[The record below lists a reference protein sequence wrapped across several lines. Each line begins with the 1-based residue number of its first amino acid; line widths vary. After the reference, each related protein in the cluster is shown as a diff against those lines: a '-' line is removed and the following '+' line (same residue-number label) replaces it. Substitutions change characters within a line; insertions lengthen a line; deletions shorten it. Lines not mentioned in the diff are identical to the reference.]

1 MRKRFVTLFMAI
13 AVCLAISLSAYAA
26 DMEEGRISAEK
37 FYSEIAKEYSQYNIR
52 IQVENIDPTFV
63 YTEKMLEEEVE
74 KIRTDLSLIE
84 NYDESTGRFV
94 SYNSEVETLDEASP
108 TSVMPYNKTFKSLH
122 QIESRNRSNLLLG
135 FAEIMVSIDTT
146 IDAQYNRFMSVNSC
160 TSRQYGVGINFE
172 SWTQSDCDVS
182 IINFNGEQ
190 DNAIEYDVYGT
201 LIVKYTEPTTGVTI
215 TYTTDHTLSG
225 KFFANQK

>member
-37 FYSEIAKEYSQYNIR
+37 FYAEIAKEYSQYNIR

-94 SYNSEVETLDEASP
+94 SYN
-108 TSVMPYNKTFKSLH
+108 
-122 QIESRNRSNLLLG
+122 
-135 FAEIMVSIDTT
+135 
-146 IDAQYNRFMSVNSC
+146 
-160 TSRQYGVGINFE
+160 
-172 SWTQSDCDVS
+172 
-182 IINFNGEQ
+182 
-190 DNAIEYDVYGT
+190 
-201 LIVKYTEPTTGVTI
+201 
-215 TYTTDHTLSG
+215 
-225 KFFANQK
+225 

>member
-1 MRKRFVTLFMAI
+1 
-13 AVCLAISLSAYAA
+13 
-26 DMEEGRISAEK
+26 
-37 FYSEIAKEYSQYNIR
+37 
-52 IQVENIDPTFV
+52 
-63 YTEKMLEEEVE
+63 
-74 KIRTDLSLIE
+74 
-84 NYDESTGRFV
+84 
-94 SYNSEVETLDEASP
+94 
-108 TSVMPYNKTFKSLH
+108 MPYNKTFKSLH

>member
-37 FYSEIAKEYSQYNIR
+37 FYAEIAKEYSQYNIR

-94 SYNSEVETLDEASP
+94 SYNSEVETLDEASL